1 MTRPKE
7 STWGMFSSIIHHV
20 QQERSIRAIKELNTK
35 LVQEQNENRLL
46 QNQTKSSTYSS
57 SIYTDEDRKKYEKK
71 KRKYEK
77 DLVAREL
84 RKLMKHREVFPEYT
98 YFVIKQW
105 IDNDEYPTQ
114 TRVLEKE
121 RKLLKIDGLDNK
133 KLSAIE
139 TIVDHAIPKFQ
150 SMQSGIESDIN
161 TLNLQIIDLD
171 DKVIDAM
178 YDLSYS
184 LPDNVESK
192 DMRTY
197 FNKEM
202 IKLVSEKRFYNNK
215 RIELAKKY
223 FYGFHPEISFKEQV
237 HILNRMPKYKKIIY
251 LSSIFISLIMVF
263 TFHYLLNIDWQD
275 ANGGVG
281 LLISLPLVAYGILDT
296 FDNKEK
302 KRKAIISSF
311 EHPTKRKHYDSNQS
325 KLDKTVK
332 KIANIEI
339 LNDRERKIQNF
350 EVKLRSLSS
359 HLSRIRKSL
368 KSKYKSLDELIPL
381 GEVENIILKK
391 GSSQ

>member
-1 MTRPKE
+1 
-7 STWGMFSSIIHHV
+7 
-20 QQERSIRAIKELNTK
+20 
-35 LVQEQNENRLL
+35 
-46 QNQTKSSTYSS
+46 
-57 SIYTDEDRKKYEKK
+57 
-71 KRKYEK
+71 
-77 DLVAREL
+77 
-84 RKLMKHREVFPEYT
+84 
-98 YFVIKQW
+98 
-105 IDNDEYPTQ
+105 
-114 TRVLEKE
+114 
-121 RKLLKIDGLDNK
+121 
-133 KLSAIE
+133 
-139 TIVDHAIPKFQ
+139 
-150 SMQSGIESDIN
+150 
-161 TLNLQIIDLD
+161 
-171 DKVIDAM
+171 
-178 YDLSYS
+178 
-184 LPDNVESK
+184 
-192 DMRTY
+192 
-197 FNKEM
+197 
-202 IKLVSEKRFYNNK
+202 
-215 RIELAKKY
+215 
-223 FYGFHPEISFKEQV
+223 
-237 HILNRMPKYKKIIY
+237 
-251 LSSIFISLIMVF
+251 MVF